1 MITLYQGTRKMA
13 SLLKKLLAKRNR
25 SNQNS
30 HLSQKA
36 SPNQSSPESAHD
48 IKPFGKLVVVGN
60 ESIFSRPLID
70 YAVDMA
76 QRMSYEIVA
85 LNTAPLSCETFKLFS
100 SSRNKVCQDFQELS
114 EQNVRAFKEEV
125 RQLNIPFS
133 HVVKFCDTDQAIEE
147 LQKEIGGIDFIVS
160 DAQAE
165 QDIEVAMDREA
176 PRCQVFVYAM
186 N

>member
-1 MITLYQGTRKMA
+1 MA
-13 SLLKKLLAKRNR
+13 SLLKKLLARKNR
-25 SNQNS
+25 SRQTPNLPPTNIPSYPDAISNQDN
-30 HLSQKA
+30 
-36 SPNQSSPESAHD
+36 
-48 IKPFGKLVVVGN
+48 KPSGKLVVVGN

-100 SSRNKVCQDFQELS
+100 SSRNQVCQDFQELS
-114 EQNVRAFKEEV
+114 EKNVVAFKEEV

-133 HVVKFCDTDQAIEE
+133 HVVKFCETDRAIEE
-147 LQKEIGGIDFIVS
+147 LQKEIGEIDFIVS
-160 DAQAE
+160 DSQADQE
-165 QDIEVAMDREA
+165 IEVSMDQDA

>member
-1 MITLYQGTRKMA
+1 MA

-25 SNQNS
+25 SRQNPNPPPTN
-30 HLSQKA
+30 
-36 SPNQSSPESAHD
+36 SPSPPDSISAQD

-70 YAVDMA
+70 YALDMA

-100 SSRNKVCQDFQELS
+100 SSRKQVCKDFRELS
-114 EQNVRAFKEEV
+114 EKNVLMFKEEV
-125 RQLNIPFS
+125 RQLNLPFS
-133 HVVKFCDTDQAIEE
+133 HVVKFCETDQAIEE
-147 LQKEIGGIDFIVS
+147 LQKEIGEIDFIVS
-160 DAQAE
+160 DAQTDQE
-165 QDIEVAMDREA
+165 IEVSVDQDA